1 MNDTDRNPSVRDAVE
16 TKSGNTVNAE
26 KQCPECIQL
35 SAPDATHCWACN
47 HDFTMGTR
55 ANDTAVA
62 EAPLPV
68 LVEGPMVANEE
79 KSGTAAAPVATPV
92 GVAAPNVVLMAPVFA
107 GSQPPMHQGDETSLG
122 EAGDEIFAEITRSP
136 AGAAGSSAGVETAS
150 AASVGKTPKLGV
162 EPSAI
167 SIPELDIEHPQCAHA
182 VLVVDQEF
190 RRSREGKALTPPDP
204 RPPVLILLTE
214 EGHQFGRHVQSFSL
228 DFDPAT
234 SGIHGAFLKTEDGSS
249 YSLVD
254 MNSNNGTKLNGKYVE
269 PGLPV
274 PLRDMAVITLGLW
287 TKIIFYAGSVSK
299 PVASATAS

>member
-1 MNDTDRNPSVRDAVE
+1 MNDTDRNPSVQDVVE
-16 TKSGNTVNAE
+16 TKSGNKANSE

-47 HDFTMGTR
+47 HDFTTGTR
-55 ANDTAVA
+55 ANDTAVT
-62 EAPLPV
+62 EPPSPV
-68 LVEGPMVANEE
+68 LADGPMVANED
-79 KSGTAAAPVATPV
+79 KSWPVATPV
-92 GVAAPNVVLMAPVFA
+92 GGAAPNVVPIAPEFGA
-107 GSQPPMHQGDETSLG
+107 SKPPMHEGDETRLG
-122 EAGDEIFAEITRSP
+122 EVGDEIFAEITTSP
-136 AGAAGSSAGVETAS
+136 SGAAGSSAGVETTS
-150 AASVGKTPKLGV
+150 AASGGKTPKLGV

-182 VLVVDQEF
+182 VLLVDLEF
-190 RRSREGKALTPPDP
+190 RRSREGKALTPPAP
-204 RPPVLILLTE
+204 RPPVLFPLTE

-234 SGIHGAFLKTEDGSS
+234 SGIHGAFLKTEDGSG